1 MSRGRGW
8 GRGRGFGGGGG
19 FGIVKT
25 EPYLYFPEDVE
36 LPDVHGITEEKT
48 LANWN
53 VKLLNYWKFSPYY
66 IEDKAQNTPQLPRF
80 PIDEPSE
87 FNLLGMLDSN
97 DVEIERYS
105 DKYKPKKKRRD
116 PLSYYLK
123 LTPTNFPLE
132 LIQGSKRVQH
142 DQSKLQW
149 NPDSSDA
156 FTVLDKVDKKFK
168 DHVKELQAEK
178 KAKED
183 ESEEENGENIEEES
197 SNDEIDDYTEGQ
209 YFDDDEDDFNPGDD
223 NNEEDY
229 YE

>member
-8 GRGRGFGGGGG
+8 GRGRGFGGGGGGG

-87 FNLLGMLDSN
+87 FNLLGMLG
-97 DVEIERYS
+97 ITHLTTTGT
-105 DKYKPKKKRRD
+105 
-116 PLSYYLK
+116 LSI
-123 LTPTNFPLE
+123 TG
-132 LIQGSKRVQH
+132 I
-142 DQSKLQW
+142 
-149 NPDSSDA
+149 
-156 FTVLDKVDKKFK
+156 
-168 DHVKELQAEK
+168 
-178 KAKED
+178 
-183 ESEEENGENIEEES
+183 ES
-197 SNDEIDDYTEGQ
+197 SSKAFKKSFQ
-209 YFDDDEDDFNPGDD
+209 RMKWFLKV
-223 NNEEDY
+223 
-229 YE
+229 